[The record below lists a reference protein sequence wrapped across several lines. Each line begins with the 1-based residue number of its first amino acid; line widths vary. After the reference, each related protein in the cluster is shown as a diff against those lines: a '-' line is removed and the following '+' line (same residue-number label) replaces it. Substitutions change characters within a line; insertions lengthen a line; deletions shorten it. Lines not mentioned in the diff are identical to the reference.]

1 MSSISSKTSTPEM
14 IVQLKE
20 HLSEGDT
27 LLEVRMVNILTEE
40 LLDYFNSLLVEGQ
53 FIP

>member
-1 MSSISSKTSTPEM
+1 MSSISGKTSAPEM

-20 HLSEGDT
+20 HLDT